1 MVGRHYLPH
10 RIHFVS
16 LSFSLSTVMLALL
29 LLRVLFFHFNL
40 SFHLQFEK
48 EMAKWN
54 GVYNWC
60 VQNVRIMLN
69 ESELTVWCAVLG
81 VRCHQ
86 HLRLWLHA
94 IPIRARKKGFCNIF
108 FFICIMSTQLVQS
121 SKWIL
126 PVVQTESTTTKKYKN
141 VHTVPSIVRDA
152 YLYIVDISCLPMGK
166 QFCCWNVTINC
177 HSFIHRPREY
187 ILNHDALKRLRFF
200 N

>member
-1 MVGRHYLPH
+1 MHITHDTVKEPAYNIQTHTHTHDTGIYPFALVTHRSSIEGPLSTMVGRHYLPH

-60 VQNVRIMLN
+60 VQNVRIILN

-81 VRCHQ
+81 VCAVSST
-86 HLRLWLHA
+86 LA
-94 IPIRARKKGFCNIF
+94 AVVARY
-108 FFICIMSTQLVQS
+108 T
-121 SKWIL
+121 
-126 PVVQTESTTTKKYKN
+126 YK
-141 VHTVPSIVRDA
+141 SQ
-152 YLYIVDISCLPMGK
+152 K
-166 QFCCWNVTINC
+166 
-177 HSFIHRPREY
+177 
-187 ILNHDALKRLRFF
+187 KRLL
-200 N
+200 